1 MTPPDQT
8 PKLPKWIFFLT
19 DAVLLFLAWYIAAN
33 SARPLSGTALLS
45 ILSCVIAGALIAT
58 VPLIAH
64 YERVKNETL
73 DERQRALESLA
84 LTIAASAEQI
94 GIAAHG
100 LHEIAELAQRNL
112 KAAEQL
118 PARLQEKIAGL
129 KTPPDHSRDP
139 EKEELKKELARLRSS
154 ESERLQSA
162 AEKITKAVADLSKLA
177 RREHVERARAEPAS
191 TEPSRSVE
199 QASPEPVE
207 WAITEAPLA
216 PPAEILPLTAIVSD
230 DSPPP
235 PPKRTRKPKP
245 EASAPTPEASDSG
258 NQKSEIENLKSE
270 EPPPIPAA
278 AIPEVVP
285 VAPDSNPPIP
295 DAPGSEAPK
304 SEIEN
309 LKSED
314 PAPAPDVAPLEAP
327 PSKPERKRAPRKPK
341 AEAPV
346 PEPSG
351 SENLKSEIGNLKSEE
366 PALDLVETP
375 AASAAEVVERA
386 VSSDGATRLLV
397 TAYIG
402 IGNRLFIRGSGPGL
416 SWDKGLPLQFV
427 SIGKWRWETSEASA
441 PVQFKLYKNDDS
453 ECAALGTQT
462 LDPGQQQEVT
472 ATF

>member
-19 DAVLLFLAWYIAAN
+19 DAVLLLLAWYIAAN

-118 PARLQEKIAGL
+118 PAKLQEKIAGL
-129 KTPPDHSRDP
+129 KSPPDNSRDP
-139 EKEELKKELARLRSS
+139 EKEELKKELARLRAS
-154 ESERLQSA
+154 ESELLQVA
-162 AEKITKAVADLSKLA
+162 ADKITRAAADLSKLA
-177 RREHVERARAEPAS
+177 ARPVL
-191 TEPSRSVE
+191 VE
-199 QASPEPVE
+199 QAGPEPGPTEPVE
-207 WAITEAPLA
+207 RDAEVPLTA
-216 PPAEILPLTAIVSD
+216 PAEILPPTATTSAGTH
-230 DSPPP
+230 PP

-245 EASAPTPEASDSG
+245 EAPAPTPDASDSE

-270 EPPPIPAA
+270 EPQPIPTA
-278 AIPEVVP
+278 AIPEVFPMV
-285 VAPDSNPPIP
+285 PDSNPPIP
-295 DAPGSEAPK
+295 EAPRPEIPK

-309 LKSED
+309 LKSEE
-314 PAPAPDVAPLEAP
+314 PAPVPDAATVEAP
-327 PSKPERKRAPRKPK
+327 PPKPERKRAPRKPK
-341 AEAPV
+341 PEAPV
-346 PEPSG
+346 PETSG
-351 SENLKSEIGNLKSEE
+351 SVILKSEIENLKSEE

-375 AASAAEVVERA
+375 AASAAEVTERA
-386 VSSDGATRLLV
+386 ISADGATRLLV

-441 PVQFKLYKNDDS
+441 PVQFKLYKNDDA